1 MTTDRFQIKKIVL
14 IIALLS
20 FFSVNSL
27 FAANGTIIIEPV
39 DIHFEKVDLSLPT
52 VCGVQQL
59 TFFGVEYRNTA
70 DEDGNGTLSAWDT
83 ARIDGVFAVSS
94 FLSEAGGY
102 LYVPGFLNTWE
113 MTGTY
118 VALKDIL
125 LPIEVAGSIPYVAQ
139 TGVGILTLYV
149 STDMT
154 QRAAAGTGLGYDD
167 GTMVAQFVVSSGGG
181 AYTIIAPFDGSRDV
195 FMLKQSGLLGFFA
208 PEITGAVFDCNLDA
222 DSDGNDVGGDVP
234 VPTAWKYPTATTE
247 VNFPWSYYVYVDGSM
262 RFGYL
267 QIDGGECRVT
277 GGGVDVN
284 ENIVIGTVASA
295 LDNRYTFGGQVGAPT
310 VTQPQPWGE
319 WTHHQ
324 QKGVEGRFV
333 FHGGTASAPPGTEIL
348 SVGCT
353 DPGYCNPARP
363 APFKQIDFEGVGTF
377 KNISSKI
384 TKKCIIRT
392 DGSSEP
398 TLHYFRVH
406 IEDIGEPGSPPFSR
420 AICKHKIGETITE
433 DDCQNCPDVYQIE
446 IHCTDDP
453 TSSDVIYSVGAF
465 IDGGNLQIHPPVG
478 EHMNP

>member
-1 MTTDRFQIKKIVL
+1 MITDRFQIKKIAL

-20 FFSVNSL
+20 LFSVNSL

-39 DIHFEKVDLSLPT
+39 DIHFENVDSTLPT
-52 VCGVQQL
+52 VYNVEQL
-59 TFFGVEYRNTA
+59 TFFGVEYRNTT
-70 DEDGNGTLSAWDT
+70 DEDGDGTLSAGDT

-94 FLSEAGGY
+94 FISNGGM
-102 LYVPGFLNTWE
+102 LMPPDFLNTWE

-118 VALKDIL
+118 VALQDIL
-125 LPIEVAGSIPYVAQ
+125 LPITVAGTIPYVAR

-167 GTMVAQFVVSSGGG
+167 GTMVAQFAVSSGGG
-181 AYTIIAPFDGSRDV
+181 VYTIIAPFDGSRDV
-195 FMLKQSGLLGFFA
+195 FLLKQSGLSGFFD
-208 PEITGAVFDCNLDA
+208 PEITGAIFDSNLDA
-222 DSDGNDVGGDVP
+222 DSDSNGIGGDVP
-234 VPTAWKYPTATTE
+234 VPTAWKHPTTG
-247 VNFPWSYYVYVDGSM
+247 VNFPWSYYVYADGSM
-262 RFGYL
+262 RFGNL
-267 QIDGGECRVT
+267 QIEGGECRVT

-284 ENIVIGTVASA
+284 DNIVIGTEASA

-310 VTQPQPWGE
+310 ATQPQPWGE

-324 QKGVEGRFV
+324 QKGKGVEGRFV

-348 SVGCT
+348 WVGCT

-384 TKKCIIRT
+384 TKKCEIRT

-406 IEDIGEPGSPPFSR
+406 IEDMGEPGSVFSR
-420 AICKHKIGETITE
+420 ATCKHKIGEPITE

-446 IHCTDDP
+446 IHCTNDP
-453 TSSDVIYSVGAF
+453 NSDVIYSVGAF